1 MRRSIFDCSTQQNLK
16 KMPPH
21 NAGIQ
26 TFGLFAVLGSWCLRQ
41 PRSTPLCSHT
51 IDHDHYGLRAQK
63 GNFSLCIN
71 CATCNRLLCFLKRML
86 ASLSFHVCQATEMLL
101 LLPPLCPPSM
111 LFRML
116 QQPMRVTSFP
126 LGQVEHAAL
135 FLRPRKVLLH
145 LNYRATATASSTS
158 SRISA
163 TGCS

>member
-1 MRRSIFDCSTQQNLK
+1 MI
-16 KMPPH
+16 P
-21 NAGIQ
+21 GIQ
-26 TFGLFAVLGSWCLRQ
+26 IFGLFAVPWRWCLRQ

-51 IDHDHYGLRAQK
+51 IAHYGLRAQK

-71 CATCNRLLCFLKRML
+71 CAACNRLLCFLRRML

-126 LGQVEHAAL
+126 RGQVEHAAL
-135 FLRPRKVLLH
+135 FLRPCKVLLH
-145 LNYRATATASSTS
+145 LNYKSTATASSTS